1 MQETNRVLLA
11 EDDVNLGNL
20 LKEYLEIKGFE
31 VVLARDGIETLKLY
45 VPGKCDLLI
54 LDVMMPRKDGFA
66 VAREIRKSNNQLP
79 IIFLTAKGEKED
91 KMEGFEAGADDY
103 LTKPFSMEELLA
115 RIKAVL
121 RRSKSATPAEEEQKV
136 FNLGTFDFDYNLQS
150 LKHGGIEIKVSTKEA
165 DLLRMLCLHKNSVML
180 RELALKEIWGDD
192 DYFNAR
198 SMDVYITKLR
208 KYLKADPNIQLMNV
222 HGKGYKLM
230 VG

>member
-1 MQETNRVLLA
+1 MQETNKVLLA
-11 EDDVNLGNL
+11 EDDMNLGNL

-31 VVLARDGIETLKLY
+31 VTLARDGIETLKYY
-45 VPGKCDLLI
+45 VPGKWDILI

-66 VAREIRKSNNQLP
+66 VAREIRKTNNQVP
-79 IIFLTAKGEKED
+79 IIFLTAKAQKED
-91 KMEGFEAGADDY
+91 KMEGFDSGADDY

-121 RRSKSATPAEEEQKV
+121 RRSKSPTPAEEEQKV
-136 FNLGTFDFDYNLQS
+136 FSLGAFEFDYNLQS
-150 LKHGGIEIKVSTKEA
+150 LKHDGSEIKISTKEA
-165 DLLRMLCLHKNSVML
+165 DLLRMLCLHRNNVML

-208 KYLKADPNIQLMNV
+208 KYLKADPSIQLMNV

-230 VG
+230 VM